1 MSGAHVEALLPAI
14 QDAGPWLALFRK
26 ADYPGAFRE
35 YGEIYGEVYERAL
48 RETEPEA
55 LAEDLLDALEAGWR
69 RQRPWNRSTVRMNEK
84 QMIVVYLTPMLL
96 ESGAEDQEALAEAL
110 QRAWCARRP
119 RETYSLGRFE
129 TLQGGF
135 KTAIMGIPVGEW
147 RER

>member
-1 MSGAHVEALLPAI
+1 MSGARVEPLLPAI
-14 QDAGPWLALFRK
+14 QEAKPWLALFRK

-35 YGEIYGEVYERAL
+35 YRETYGEAYEQAL
-48 RETEPEA
+48 REMEPEA
-55 LAEDLLDALEAGWR
+55 LAEELLDALEAGWR
-69 RQRPWNRSTVRMNEK
+69 HRRPWNRSVVRMNEK

-96 ESGAEDQEALAEAL
+96 ESGAEEQEALAEAL
-110 QRAWCARRP
+110 QRAWSARRP
-119 RETYSLGRFE
+119 REGYTLGRFE